1 MPLGRGR
8 TNVGPIF
15 RRRTPPSAPRPFFAK
30 PLGEKPLEKPP
41 SAPRLSN
48 RNEAPRPTP
57 RPTPPP
63 AAKAATAQHRAVK
76 PKASK
81 NTTTPR
87 RRYAGTIKPEQ
98 ASSSDGS
105 RKRLWDLEPR
115 PRRPSEPDNVD
126 DFLLEKFD
134 FKRAPKELIAS
145 IKRLC
150 YNTGRFHLS
159 KKERDVY
166 TGNPDD
172 FGGKSAYLIR
182 SDWNR
187 ATPGLWFLRFFLL
200 TGPPIRKSPVPWQ
213 PNERVTNMTNHV
225 QITTTPTADTGG
237 SLLLHF
243 DHRRYLFGHLSEG
256 TQRALGQRKVAL
268 AKLENMFMSGQ
279 TRWEYTGGMIGMML
293 TVADVLEGS
302 RREIE
307 AQNQAR
313 KQSQKAL
320 LETKGPERI
329 EIHGGRNLTHSLAT
343 ARYFVFRKGLPIH
356 PVECHDDPRI
366 ANPEATTPDWEDDA
380 IQVWKVPVVAGEPQA
395 RSRKRSHEVMA
406 AEDEQVAAD
415 HTAQP
420 TLTPQEHERLNREG
434 VAAVVEDMFNS
445 DWSKDTL
452 CETKLHKVSLPA
464 TIFVRKNGQIERYKG
479 PLPGDKGPVPDID
492 VLVRFPWPATKVV
505 RLPDPK
511 LPSDMSVCYIVKNRG
526 RRGKFNP
533 QLAKQYG
540 IKPFEFKHLAA
551 GKTVKG
557 ADGVDVTPDMV
568 LGERIKPCGFA
579 LVDIPNLS
587 AVESFL
593 ARPEWKNSSLME
605 DVPIFYWLLGP
616 TVIDDT
622 RIQSFMRERPDVN
635 HIVLAPQT
643 SPNMVTIESCAILL
657 AKLRRI
663 DPDRFP
669 LLNFDNSVR
678 DLSFIGPNVQAGRV
692 GMKTMLSPSFS
703 MKDDE
708 ILPFPTFEE
717 AGAIPE
723 EVLALADEA
732 KAAIKEP
739 KFIAEV
745 EQVEKDIPNRDAEII
760 PLGTGSALPSKY
772 RNVSSTLIRVPQYGN
787 YILDA
792 GENTMGQLRRAF
804 LADELVQILRDLRCI
819 FISHMHADHH
829 LGTASLLRAWCDA
842 TEHLSPQPRLVI
854 YCPVSMRLFL
864 QEYGRI
870 ENIQTVNGRRIE
882 TRNVVWPKDDAKL
895 PKDDSTRLAS
905 AVLVPV
911 KHCQNSYAPV
921 FSFPSG
927 LKIAFSGDCRPSDS
941 LVKAGKGATL
951 LIHESTFDDNKK
963 GDAIAKKHSTMS
975 EALDVAYRM
984 GARRVLLTHFSQRYA
999 KVPITEKRETADGSD
1014 QAVLLAFDQMRVK
1027 LGEFRQAQK
1036 FLPAI
1041 RLYFE
1046 LTGAD

>member
-1 MPLGRGR
+1 MPGRGR
-8 TNVGPIF
+8 ANVGPTF
-15 RRRTPPSAPRPFFAK
+15 RRRTPVSAPRPFFAK

-41 SAPRLSN
+41 SARLN
-48 RNEAPRPTP
+48 DRDEAS

-63 AAKAATAQHRAVK
+63 AAKAASAQHRAVK
-76 PKASK
+76 PKAST
-81 NTTTPR
+81 NTVTPKR
-87 RRYAGTIKPEQ
+87 RSADTVKSKQ
-98 ASSSDGS
+98 DSSLSGS
-105 RKRLWDLEPR
+105 RKRLWNLEPR

-126 DFLLEKFD
+126 AFLLETFD
-134 FKRAPKELIAS
+134 FMRAPKELTAA
-145 IKRLC
+145 IKRLS
-150 YNTGRFHLS
+150 YNKKRYSLS
-159 KKERDVY
+159 NKGKVVY
-166 TGNPDD
+166 PGNPDD
-172 FGGKSAYLIR
+172 FGGKSAYLTP

-187 ATPGLWFLRFFLL
+187 ATPGRWYLRSFLL
-200 TGPPIRKSPVPWQ
+200 TGPPIRKSPIPWK
-213 PNERVTNMTNHV
+213 PNERVENMTNHV

-279 TRWEYTGGMIGMML
+279 TKWQYTGGMVGMML

-302 RREIE
+302 RKEIE
-307 AQNQAR
+307 SQNHAR

-320 LETKGPERI
+320 LETKGPERV
-329 EIHGGRNLTHSLAT
+329 EIHGGRNLTYSLAT
-343 ARYFVFRKGLPIH
+343 ARYFVFRKGMPIH
-356 PVECHDDPRI
+356 PVECYDDPRI
-366 ANPEATTPDWEDDA
+366 ANPEATTPEWEDDA
-380 IQVWKVPVVAGEPQA
+380 IQVWKVPVVADGPFPHQI

-415 HTAQP
+415 QTSQP
-420 TLTPQEHERLNREG
+420 TLSPQSQERLNREG

-452 CETKLHKVSLPA
+452 CETNLHNVSLPA

-492 VLVRFPWPATKVV
+492 VLVRFPWPATKVAH
-505 RLPDPK
+505 LPSPNQ
-511 LPSDMSVCYIVKNRG
+511 PSDMSVCYIVKNRG

-540 IKPFEFKHLAA
+540 IKPVEFKHLAA
-551 GKTVKG
+551 GRTVKG

-579 LVDIPNLS
+579 LVDIPSLS
-587 AVESFL
+587 AVKSFL

-605 DVPIFYWLLGP
+605 NVPIFYWLLGP

-622 RIQSFMRERPDVN
+622 RIQSFMRERPGVN

-657 AKLRRI
+657 TKLRRI
-663 DPDRFP
+663 DSDRFP

-692 GMKTMLSPSFS
+692 GMKAMLSPGFS
-703 MKDDE
+703 MKNDE
-708 ILPFPTFEE
+708 IHPFPTFEE
-717 AGAIPE
+717 VNAIPE

-739 KFIAEV
+739 KFMAEV

-804 LADELVQILRDLRCI
+804 PADKLVQILQNLRCI

-842 TEHLSPQPRLVI
+842 TEHLNPRPKLVI
-854 YCPVSMRLFL
+854 YCPMSMQLFL

-870 ENIQTVNGRRIE
+870 EDIGTVKDRRIE
-882 TRNVVWPKDDAKL
+882 CRNVIWPNGDDQL
-895 PKDDSTRLAS
+895 PKDDPTRLAS

-927 LKIAFSGDCRPSDS
+927 LKIAFSGDCRPSDW

-951 LIHESTFDDNKK
+951 LIHESTFDDDKK

-999 KVPITEKRETADGSD
+999 KVPIAEKRETADGSD

-1041 RLYFE
+1041 RRYFE